1 MSAAEILTVDITKLP
16 RLRALE
22 SELRRCVKR
31 GDDERASRCADLILD
46 LLGLRPFVLGDT
58 I

>member
-1 MSAAEILTVDITKLP
+1 VVALDITKLP

-22 SELRRCVKR
+22 SELRRCVRR

-46 LLGLRPFVLGDT
+46 LLGLRPFELGET